1 MSGHYVYILECSDKT
16 LYTGWTG
23 NIEKR
28 VREHNNGKY
37 GAKYT
42 KSRRPVKLV
51 YVEACASLSDVL
63 KREAQ
68 IKRLSRKEKLSLI
81 RKSGQT

>member
-1 MSGHYVYILECSDKT
+1 MRGYYVYIAECSDNT
-16 LYTGWTG
+16 LYTGWTLDV
-23 NIEKR
+23 EKR
-28 VREHNNGKY
+28 VREHNNGKS

-51 YVEACASLSDVL
+51 YIEKCASLSEVL

-68 IKRLSRKEKLSLI
+68 IKRLSRKEKLFLI
-81 RKSGQT
+81 SEEGQS